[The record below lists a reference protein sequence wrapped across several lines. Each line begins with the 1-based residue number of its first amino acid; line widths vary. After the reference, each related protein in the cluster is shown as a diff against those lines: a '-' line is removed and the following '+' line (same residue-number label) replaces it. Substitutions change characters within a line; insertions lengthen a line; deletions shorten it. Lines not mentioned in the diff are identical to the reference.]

1 MSFILLKQEIL
12 QKMQLAGPKSLLTS
26 FKSRNVTVTP
36 LTTDQHQ
43 QVREYMKKENTNI
56 KHQFDIWHVGKNI
69 RNLLPKPKTVNART
83 YIFGSKVLLITFGAV
98 VPPAKV
104 IVLS

>member
-1 MSFILLKQEIL
+1 MPFILLKQEIL
-12 QKMQLAGPKSLLTS
+12 QKMELAGPKSLLTS

-36 LTTDQHQ
+36 LTTDQHK
-43 QVREYMKKENTNI
+43 QVREYMKKENTN
-56 KHQFDIWHVGKNI
+56 QFDIWHTGKNI
-69 RNLLPKPKTVNART
+69 RRNLLPKPKTVNART
-83 YIFGSKVLLITFGAV
+83 CIFGSKVLLITFGAV